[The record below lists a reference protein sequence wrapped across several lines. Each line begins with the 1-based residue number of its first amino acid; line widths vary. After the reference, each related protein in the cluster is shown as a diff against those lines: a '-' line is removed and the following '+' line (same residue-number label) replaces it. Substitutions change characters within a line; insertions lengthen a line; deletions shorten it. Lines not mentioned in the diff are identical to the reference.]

1 MGSVDRVEP
10 STDESLNSSPGPAEE
25 LNVSLLE
32 PGHIL
37 VNARGR
43 VRIVRS
49 RTGGDDG
56 WNCTD
61 GAPIADLE
69 VVNPELWTTYTPEEL
84 ATALGVAAPV
94 ASLSDEPLM
103 AGGIRTWDA
112 CSGRPCVLPRL
123 AGVARACNTTL
134 SSA

>member
-1 MGSVDRVEP
+1 ME
-10 STDESLNSSPGPAEE
+10 ELLNSLASATEE
-25 LNVSLLE
+25 LNVSTLE
-32 PGHIL
+32 SGHIL

-49 RTGGDDG
+49 RTSADDG

-61 GAPIADLE
+61 GAPITDTEAE
-69 VVNPELWTTYTPEEL
+69 NPELWTAYSPDDL
-84 ATALGVAAPV
+84 AAALEVAKQVQDLA
-94 ASLSDEPLM
+94 DEPLM

-123 AGVARACNTTL
+123 AQVTRSCNSSL
-134 SSA
+134 SSV

>member
-1 MGSVDRVEP
+1 MASA
-10 STDESLNSSPGPAEE
+10 TEE
-25 LNVSLLE
+25 LNVSTLE
-32 PGHIL
+32 SGHIL

-49 RTGGDDG
+49 RTSADDG

-61 GAPIADLE
+61 GAPITDAE
-69 VVNPELWTTYTPEEL
+69 AGNPELWTAYSPDDL
-84 ATALGVAAPV
+84 AAALEVAKQVQGLA
-94 ASLSDEPLM
+94 DEPLM

-123 AGVARACNTTL
+123 AQVARSCNSSL
-134 SSA
+134 SSV

>member
-1 MGSVDRVEP
+1 MVGAVAN
-10 STDESLNSSPGPAEE
+10 ESLNSLPESAEE
-25 LNVSLLE
+25 LNVSSLE
-32 PGHIL
+32 SGHIL

-49 RTGGDDG
+49 RTSGDDG

-61 GAPIADLE
+61 GAPISDAD
-69 VVNPELWTTYTPEEL
+69 VDNTELWTAYTPEEL
-84 ATALGVAAPV
+84 ATALEVATQV
-94 ASLSDEPLM
+94 ASLSDQPLM

-123 AGVARACNTTL
+123 AGVTRTCN
-134 SSA
+134 SSLAPA

>member
-1 MGSVDRVEP
+1 MS
-10 STDESLNSSPGPAEE
+10 SLESGN
-25 LNVSLLE
+25 
-32 PGHIL
+32 IL

-49 RTGGDDG
+49 RTSTDDG

-61 GAPIADLE
+61 GAPITDVEAENRELWSSYTPDELAAALE
-69 VVNPELWTTYTPEEL
+69 V
-84 ATALGVAAPV
+84 ATQV

-123 AGVARACNTTL
+123 AGVVRGSNHSL

>member
-1 MGSVDRVEP
+1 VV
-10 STDESLNSSPGPAEE
+10 DESLNSSHRSAEE
-25 LNVSLLE
+25 LNVSTLE
-32 PGHIL
+32 SGHIL

-49 RTGGDDG
+49 RTSGDDG

-61 GAPIADLE
+61 GAPITDVEAD
-69 VVNPELWTTYTPEEL
+69 NAELWTTYTPDEL
-84 ATALGVAAPV
+84 ATALLVAKQV
-94 ASLSDEPLM
+94 ESLSDQPLM

-123 AGVARACNTTL
+123 AGVVRTCGGSLT
-134 SSA
+134 SA

>member
-1 MGSVDRVEP
+1 MH
-10 STDESLNSSPGPAEE
+10 ESLNSWCGTAEE
-25 LNVSLLE
+25 HHVSALE
-32 PGHIL
+32 SGHIL

-49 RTGGDDG
+49 RTSTDDG

-61 GAPIADLE
+61 GAPITDAE
-69 VVNPELWTTYTPEEL
+69 AENPELWTAYTPDAL
-84 ATALGVAAPV
+84 AAALEVATQV
-94 ASLSDEPLM
+94 AELSDEPLM

-123 AGVARACNTTL
+123 AGVVRTCNQSL
-134 SSA
+134 SSV

>member
-1 MGSVDRVEP
+1 MSAL
-10 STDESLNSSPGPAEE
+10 ES
-25 LNVSLLE
+25 
-32 PGHIL
+32 GHIL

-49 RTGGDDG
+49 RTSSDDG

-61 GAPIADLE
+61 GAPITDVEAE
-69 VVNPELWTTYTPEEL
+69 NPELWTAYTPDAL
-84 ATALGVAAPV
+84 AAALEVATQV
-94 ASLSDEPLM
+94 AELSDEPLM

-123 AGVARACNTTL
+123 AGVVRTCNQSL

>member
-1 MGSVDRVEP
+1 MVE
-10 STDESLNSSPGPAEE
+10 ESLNSTHGSAEE
-25 LNVSLLE
+25 LNVSTLE
-32 PGHIL
+32 SGHIL

-49 RTGGDDG
+49 RTSGDDG

-61 GAPIADLE
+61 GAPITDVEAD
-69 VVNPELWTTYTPEEL
+69 NAELWTAYTPDQL
-84 ATALGVAAPV
+84 AVALDVAKQV
-94 ASLSDEPLM
+94 ERLSDQPLM

-123 AGVARACNTTL
+123 AGVVRSCGNSLT
-134 SSA
+134 SA

>member
-1 MGSVDRVEP
+1 VS
-10 STDESLNSSPGPAEE
+10 SLEA
-25 LNVSLLE
+25 
-32 PGHIL
+32 GHIL

-49 RTGGDDG
+49 RTSGEDG

-61 GAPIADLE
+61 VAPISDLE
-69 VVNPELWTTYTPEEL
+69 VENPELWVAYTPDEP
-84 ATALGVAAPV
+84 ATALEVATQV
-94 ASLSDEPLM
+94 ANLSDEPLM

-123 AGVARACNTTL
+123 AGVAHTCNNSLT
-134 SSA
+134 AA